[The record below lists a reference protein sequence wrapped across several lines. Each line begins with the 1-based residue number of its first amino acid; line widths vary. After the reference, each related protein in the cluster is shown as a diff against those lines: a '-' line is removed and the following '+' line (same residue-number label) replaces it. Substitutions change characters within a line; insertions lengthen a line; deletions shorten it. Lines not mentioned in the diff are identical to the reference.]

1 MNEHDFVSIITD
13 GDKDTFIKRYR
24 KFHINKN
31 YKKIYDH
38 LIAEKIIFD
47 SDLDDYFRKLLLS
60 SEQSKLVLDEENY
73 YLNFLNI
80 KFPRTADGYI
90 KYEYVL
96 IIVRL
101 LTKLMSIGYSVKY
114 NYGFEKFNVYN
125 TPISIINIQNTPNTL
140 NTYNKNKDSK
150 DGKGCKDSKDSNEI
164 NRTLLIIE
172 SVEIIPYFEYDT
184 QCDFVFNALNTPIIL
199 NFDSRPNTID

>member
-1 MNEHDFVSIITD
+1 MNEHDYVSIITD
-13 GDKDTFIKRYR
+13 GEKDTFIKSYR
-24 KFHINKN
+24 KFHITKN

-90 KYEYVL
+90 KYEYVT

-114 NYGFEKFNVYN
+114 NYGFEKINVYN
-125 TPISIINIQNTPNTL
+125 IPISIVNIHNTP

-150 DGKGCKDSKDSNEI
+150 DCNASKDSNEI
-164 NRTLLIIE
+164 NRKLLIIE
-172 SVEIIPYFEYDT
+172 SIEIIPYFEYDT
-184 QCDFVFNALNTPIIL
+184 QCDFVLNALNTPIIL